1 MVFFTR
7 SGNFLAT
14 EQQRSAALLLYTV
27 VVAVAVAGARA
38 RPSDRSARVDRRRRG
53 QLALGTWPRPSV
65 PARQW
70 HYTIISCASQSGR
83 MGTSGQAC
91 PGYLLSVNPQPGST
105 TSERANASAVTPV
118 AARQRARRRDP
129 PADLE
134 LVGYAVY
141 EREGRKILRGVQ
153 YPCGSARAAE
163 AVAAKPVF
171 STPVHHFHFAVFRS
185 KWIPWAIEALPRA
198 KTGTWYA
205 HCNLTPMRRK
215 CKPKRARARANGNA
229 RTTPQLPH
237 MTWYVQCLAAR
248 AHICPRISFPLR
260 LHGRRGACMG
270 EAGCCHA
277 ARLRAYTPG
286 SSDDL
291 GCIHYLL
298 SRSHA
303 GERATRQA
311 MTMKGSNLGQRTG

>member
-1 MVFFTR
+1 MLFMKEKAERCFVGPR
-7 SGNFLAT
+7 S
-14 EQQRSAALLLYTV
+14 V
-27 VVAVAVAGARA
+27 WVRA
-38 RPSDRSARVDRRRRG
+38 
-53 QLALGTWPRPSV
+53 
-65 PARQW
+65 
-70 HYTIISCASQSGR
+70 
-83 MGTSGQAC
+83 
-91 PGYLLSVNPQPGST
+91 
-105 TSERANASAVTPV
+105 
-118 AARQRARRRDP
+118 
-129 PADLE
+129 
-134 LVGYAVY
+134 
-141 EREGRKILRGVQ
+141 
-153 YPCGSARAAE
+153 
-163 AVAAKPVF
+163 AVAAKPPV

-185 KWIPWAIEALPRA
+185 KWIPLGDRSLAARE
-198 KTGTWYA
+198 TGTWSA

-215 CKPKRARARANGNA
+215 CEPKRARARANGNA

-237 MTWYVQCLAAR
+237 RTWYVQCLAAP

-286 SSDDL
+286 SSYDL

-311 MTMKGSNLGQRTG
+311 MTMKGSNLVSFAPIHSVQPATARACAAAPQAPRHRQHHRRRRFAPTLSPSQLPLAVPPRSPPAPRASRCTRSAPSS